1 MTSTLKNFLGEYLD
15 VSYALSETHK
25 HLDPQDSIIV
35 DILEKESKI
44 DQRREFL
51 VEEKNR
57 VFNIIKWLITLK
69 VGLVYYLVPQ

>member
-1 MTSTLKNFLGEYLD
+1 MTSTLKNFLREYLD
-15 VSYALSETHK
+15 VSYALSEMRK

-44 DQRREFL
+44 DQKRDFL

-57 VFNIIKWLITLK
+57 VFNIIK
-69 VGLVYYLVPQ
+69 